1 MTTRGGGAVSPQDET
16 TDYFWDIF
24 EKGEEFAEEYT
35 GKGIKKFA
43 GDDIPVIKA
52 GSLAILAYGIRS
64 YGEFLFGTA
73 SLAAYYYMSKEDAS
87 LDGAITALSG
97 VQIARGQYLT
107 AAFPTF
113 VETFQSFRD
122 WNSGKFMT
130 KKQILKLAIY
140 VTGFYLGIKKG
151 V

>member
-1 MTTRGGGAVSPQDET
+1 MSQAVSKESET
-16 TDYFWDIF
+16 KDYLW
-24 EKGEEFAEEYT
+24 EMMESGEEFVEQYT
-35 GKGIKKFA
+35 GEGIKKFA
-43 GDDIPVIKA
+43 GEDIPVIKA
-52 GSLAILAYGIRS
+52 GSLAILAFGIRS

-73 SLAAYYYMSKEDAS
+73 SLAAYYYMSKEDAT

-122 WNSGKFMT
+122 WGAGKFMT
-130 KKQILKLAIY
+130 KKQILKGAIY
-140 VTGFYLGIKKG
+140 VTGFWLGLKK
-151 V
+151 VV